1 MSSTRPEISLKFMPF
16 ARGRIAKRKLTE
28 LEKVQIANKR
38 EYSRQFFPVE
48 IEVIVDDYT
57 DENGNPSV
65 IVRPK
70 K

>member
-1 MSSTRPEISLKFMPF
+1 M
-16 ARGRIAKRKLTE
+16 AKRKLPE
-28 LEKVQIANKR
+28 FEKVQIANRR
-38 EYSRQFFPVE
+38 EYSLKFFPLE
-48 IEVIVDDYT
+48 AEVIVEDYT

>member
-1 MSSTRPEISLKFMPF
+1 MSSTRPEIDLKFMPF
-16 ARGRIAKRKLTE
+16 ARGRITKRKLTE
-28 LEKVQIANKR
+28 FEKVHEANKR
-38 EYSRQFFPVE
+38 EYSREFFPLE

-57 DENGNPSV
+57 DENGSPSV